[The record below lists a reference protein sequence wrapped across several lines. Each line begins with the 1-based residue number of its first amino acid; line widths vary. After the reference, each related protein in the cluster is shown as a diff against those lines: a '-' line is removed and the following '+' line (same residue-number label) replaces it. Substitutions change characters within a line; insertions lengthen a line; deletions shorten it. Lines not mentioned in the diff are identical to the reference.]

1 MTIYPDPNPNPP
13 AGECSGF
20 SAFVACVATSEF
32 YHYFQTDHE
41 TPETVPWTGLES
53 ATRALRADHRSHE
66 RDGTPAAAA
75 PGRCDALT
83 GAGAG

>member
-13 AGECSGF
+13 AGECGGF
-20 SAFVACVATSEF
+20 AEFITCVATSEF

-53 ATRALRADHRSHE
+53 ATRAYARIIDRTNEMDLRQLQPP
-66 RDGTPAAAA
+66 GGVTP
-75 PGRCDALT
+75 
-83 GAGAG
+83 